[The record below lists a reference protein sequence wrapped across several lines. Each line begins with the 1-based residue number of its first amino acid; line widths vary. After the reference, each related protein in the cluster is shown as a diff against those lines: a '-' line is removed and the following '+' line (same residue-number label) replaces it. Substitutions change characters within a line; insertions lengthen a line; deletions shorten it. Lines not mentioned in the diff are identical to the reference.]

1 MHDDF
6 TLIVYLTGYHV
17 VTVLLIFTV
26 LALCPMGRYFK
37 KLEKGKIK
45 TKLTLEQTLDCMYD
59 IQEKKCIADDID
71 IRNGTP
77 AESITDFLG
86 DYFLHAYGLQK
97 LATEK
102 LDNFIAGLF
111 KFEHVN
117 ERIRWFL
124 VTLGLR
130 KETLYSKLV
139 SLVDYL
145 NRP

>member
-71 IRNGTP
+71 I
-77 AESITDFLG
+77 AM
-86 DYFLHAYGLQK
+86 GLQQK
-97 LATEK
+97 ASLTFLATISPRLWTPETCHRK
-102 LDNFIAGLF
+102 ARQLHCWFI
-111 KFEHVN
+111 
-117 ERIRWFL
+117 
-124 VTLGLR
+124 
-130 KETLYSKLV
+130 
-139 SLVDYL
+139 
-145 NRP
+145 